1 MKTFK
6 YIICILLSSVVFVN
20 CADDFDAIPEGSLIL
35 PEDTE
40 EWETTM
46 TIGELINVPICAG
59 RVPIAPHPSI
69 KQIPPDNR
77 Q

>member
-1 MKTFK
+1 M
-6 YIICILLSSVVFVN
+6 SSVVFVN

-46 TIGELINVPICAG
+46 TIGELINRYDRIDNLYIYDDDTLH
-59 RVPIAPHPSI
+59 IAPA
-69 KQIPPDNR
+69 R
-77 Q
+77 